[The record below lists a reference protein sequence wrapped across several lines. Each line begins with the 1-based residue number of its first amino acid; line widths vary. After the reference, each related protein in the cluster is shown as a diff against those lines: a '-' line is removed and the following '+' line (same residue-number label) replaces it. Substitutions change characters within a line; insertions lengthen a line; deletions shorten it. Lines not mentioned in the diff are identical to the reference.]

1 MEEKIIKEIREFDK
15 TNSDYISLKINNID
29 KNTLLEHLNNLTDEA
44 NFKYIEAYNQQDNSI
59 AGLCYQICT
68 GPLPPIQTF
77 FKCGSI

>member
-1 MEEKIIKEIREFDK
+1 MEKKIIKKIKEFDK

-59 AGLCYQICT
+59 GGLCY
-68 GPLPPIQTF
+68 
-77 FKCGSI
+77 